1 VALVAIA
8 SVTYELKQITMTFY
22 SPSDSKFTR
31 HYREEVEMV
40 FSGID
45 CVLNGEQAIYCS
57 SELTTGVRLY
67 EALRE
72 HHLTTASEL
81 KKKMGREWFE
91 SNIFGVN
98 MRCAMDFAKSVR
110 ASLGDQTMVI
120 TPAPFAARD
129 WSQTEYL
136 HFWETLIRTRIKS
149 VWFNQSW
156 EFSNGCAFEL
166 AVARHAGVP
175 TMDCYGNVLSS
186 EEAIRCLETAV
197 AQLSAEKFDTTKL
210 RETLARLHAAHTQDA
225 TASDS
230 VSEKANTYLRT

>member
-1 VALVAIA
+1 
-8 SVTYELKQITMTFY
+8 MTFY
-22 SPSDSKFTR
+22 SPTDSKFTR

-72 HHLTTASEL
+72 HHLTTTSDL
-81 KKKMGREWFE
+81 KKKMGQEWFE
-91 SNIFGVN
+91 SNIFRVN
-98 MRCAMDFAKSVR
+98 MGCAMDFAKSVR
-110 ASLGDQTMVI
+110 VGLGYKTMVI

-129 WSQTEYL
+129 WSQPEYL
-136 HFWETLIRTRIKS
+136 GFWETLIRTRVKS
-149 VWFNQSW
+149 VWFNQNW

-175 TMDCYGNVLSS
+175 TMDCDGNVLGF
-186 EEAIRCLETAV
+186 EEAIRRLEKAV
-197 AQLSAEKFDTTKL
+197 AHLNAEKFDTTRL
-210 RETLARLHAAHTQDA
+210 RETLTLLHSPQAHDGN
-225 TASDS
+225 ASDLL
-230 VSEKANTYLRT
+230 SEKSSTYLRS